1 MIFEDLVRKFLKL
14 FPSRNEREIRRLM
27 PKVKAIAAREA
38 DLAAKTDADLRAETD
53 RLKARLAAGETLE
66 IGRAHV

>member
-38 DLAAKTDADLRAETD
+38 DLAAKTDADLR
-53 RLKARLAAGETLE
+53 
-66 IGRAHV
+66 